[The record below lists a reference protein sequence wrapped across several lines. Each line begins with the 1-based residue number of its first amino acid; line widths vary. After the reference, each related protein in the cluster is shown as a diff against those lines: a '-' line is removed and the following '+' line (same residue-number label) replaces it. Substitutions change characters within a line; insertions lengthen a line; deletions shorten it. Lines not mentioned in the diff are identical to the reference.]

1 MSIFGSDYQ
10 RGWNAARGQQLS
22 EQICAGL
29 STSLNRRREQD
40 RAQQHHAAQQGL
52 IQAMQMQ
59 TLQLQQENA
68 RLRQDN
74 AEYER
79 FANWAMS
86 TIDDRDRQITD
97 LQSRVQE
104 WVDFA
109 FR

>member
-10 RGWNAARGQQLS
+10 RGVNAGRRQQLS

-29 STSLNRRREQD
+29 SAGLNRRREQD
-40 RAQQHHAAQQGL
+40 RAQQQDAAQQGL

-59 TLQLQQENA
+59 ILQLQQENA

-86 TIDDRDRQITD
+86 TINEQKVSIAD
-97 LQSRVQE
+97 LQSSLNGWR
-104 WVDFA
+104 DLA
-109 FR
+109 LR